1 VKDLIRRR
9 GPDGKDI
16 VKDVDRG
23 RSSAVPKHS
32 AGGYHAS
39 QAPRLAI
46 AVPQRPK

>member
-1 VKDLIRRR
+1 MIQRIRRP
-9 GPDGKDI
+9 GPKGDI

-39 QAPRLAI
+39 EAPRLAI
-46 AVPQRPK
+46 AVPAKTK